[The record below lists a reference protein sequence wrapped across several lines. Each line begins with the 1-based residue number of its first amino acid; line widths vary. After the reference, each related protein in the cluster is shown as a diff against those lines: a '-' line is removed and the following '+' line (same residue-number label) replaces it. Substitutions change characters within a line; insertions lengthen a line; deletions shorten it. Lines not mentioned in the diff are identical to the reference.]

1 MVRQPLTL
9 ITHSILSSQIQKERR
24 GEGPRVEVKNIDIVV
39 LTLAKGERDGRS
51 AAFTALV

>member
-9 ITHSILSSQIQKERR
+9 ITHSILSSQIQKEQR
-24 GEGPRVEVKNIDIVV
+24 GEGPRVEVKNTDIVV

-51 AAFTALV
+51 AAFTAQ